1 MKVRARL
8 VTLAGVAAASL
19 LLTAVP
25 ASADSGKSITYM
37 RDFVGT
43 WVNPDTDAYSTVKIW
58 RDDRGRARVKIWG
71 ACVPTECLIGTFTA
85 EKFHFDTTGTGTAA
99 LQVVQTSVTS
109 SATNTSNPE
118 LDTPEP
124 WERTAYLFTL
134 ESGMLVLQSTETFLR
149 DDDDRKPYYQQEFLQ
164 RK

>member
-25 ASADSGKSITYM
+25 ASADSGTSVTYM

-71 ACVPTECLIGTFTA
+71 ACVPTACLIGTFTA
-85 EKFHFDTTGTGTAA
+85 EKFHFDTIRPSPGRGVPSSSRSNRACSCFSRLRHSSGTMTIESP
-99 LQVVQTSVTS
+99 TTNRS
-109 SATNTSNPE
+109 SCSASRSQQAFSAHE
-118 LDTPEP
+118 
-124 WERTAYLFTL
+124 
-134 ESGMLVLQSTETFLR
+134 FLR
-149 DDDDRKPYYQQEFLQ
+149 LAPFL
-164 RK
+164 RMMW